1 MDQSDI
7 AVIFSENKLCKDIL
21 ERITQKCFRVV
32 KTFSNEAQTVDF
44 VRNNEV
50 SLVVISCDE
59 GSSTCNIIRGAN
71 KKTPIILVSKGVEDY
86 SLYFKNIDTV
96 YFPLDAEVL
105 LRKIKLHKTLL
116 EATKTLESI
125 SHNRRST
132 DELSKKL

>member
-1 MDQSDI
+1 MGQSDI

-32 KTFSNEAQTVDF
+32 KTFSNEVQAVDF

-50 SLVVISCDE
+50 NLVVISCDE
-59 GSSTCNIIRGAN
+59 GSSTCNIIRSVN
-71 KKTPIILVSKGVEDY
+71 KKAPIILVSKSVKDY

-96 YFPLDAEVL
+96 DSLLDAEVF
-105 LRKIKLHKTLL
+105 LRKIKLHKTLS

-125 SHNRRST
+125 SYSRRST
-132 DELSKKL
+132 DEFSKKL